1 LVAVLEVDAAAPV
14 AATNGGRDVGLA
26 EFSVVRLDGGYGR
39 HPMDG
44 FITKGAATAMLMPAQ
59 KVLPAVLLTLAV
71 IGLDIAN
78 RTLNAKEPTGGSLT
92 LEEFNKL
99 HKEVRPPKDEVWR
112 TIRWKLSL
120 VEAQRLAATEQKP
133 IFLWAMAGNPL
144 ACV

>member
-1 LVAVLEVDAAAPV
+1 M
-14 AATNGGRDVGLA
+14 
-26 EFSVVRLDGGYGR
+26 SS
-39 HPMDG
+39 
-44 FITKGAATAMLMPAQ
+44 Q

-78 RTLNAKEPTGGSLT
+78 RTLNVNEPAGGSLT

-112 TIRWKLSL
+112 SIPWKLSL
-120 VEAQRLAATEQKP
+120 LEAQRLAATEQKP

>member
-1 LVAVLEVDAAAPV
+1 M
-14 AATNGGRDVGLA
+14 
-26 EFSVVRLDGGYGR
+26 SS
-39 HPMDG
+39 
-44 FITKGAATAMLMPAQ
+44 Q

-78 RTLNAKEPTGGSLT
+78 RTLNVNEPAGGSLT

-112 TIRWKLSL
+112 TIPWKLSL

>member
-1 LVAVLEVDAAAPV
+1 
-14 AATNGGRDVGLA
+14 
-26 EFSVVRLDGGYGR
+26 
-39 HPMDG
+39 
-44 FITKGAATAMLMPAQ
+44 MLMPAQ
-59 KVLPAVLLTLAV
+59 KVLLAVLLTLAV

-78 RTLNAKEPTGGSLT
+78 QTLNAKEPTGGSLT

-112 TIRWKLSL
+112 TIPWKLSL

>member
-1 LVAVLEVDAAAPV
+1 
-14 AATNGGRDVGLA
+14 
-26 EFSVVRLDGGYGR
+26 
-39 HPMDG
+39 
-44 FITKGAATAMLMPAQ
+44 MLMPAQ
-59 KVLPAVLLTLAV
+59 KVLLAVLLTLAV

-78 RTLNAKEPTGGSLT
+78 RTLNVNEPAGGSLT

-112 TIRWKLSL
+112 TIPWKLSL
-120 VEAQRLAATEQKP
+120 LEAQRLAATERKP

>member
-1 LVAVLEVDAAAPV
+1 MAGPAAELGIKGYPRV
-14 AATNGGRDVGLA
+14 HCLCSLTRTVYLGSMAAH
-26 EFSVVRLDGGYGR
+26 GR
-39 HPMDG
+39 HPMG
-44 FITKGAATAMLMPAQ
+44 RLITNGASTAMLISSQ

-71 IGLDIAN
+71 IGLDITN
-78 RTLNAKEPTGGSLT
+78 RALDAKEPVGGSLT

-112 TIRWKLSL
+112 TIPWKLSL
-120 VEAQRLAATEQKP
+120 LEAQRLAATEQKP

>member
-1 LVAVLEVDAAAPV
+1 
-14 AATNGGRDVGLA
+14 
-26 EFSVVRLDGGYGR
+26 
-39 HPMDG
+39 
-44 FITKGAATAMLMPAQ
+44 MLMSSQ

-78 RTLNAKEPTGGSLT
+78 RTLNVNEPAGGSLT

-112 TIRWKLSL
+112 TIPWKLSL
-120 VEAQRLAATEQKP
+120 LEAQRLAATEQKP

>member
-1 LVAVLEVDAAAPV
+1 
-14 AATNGGRDVGLA
+14 
-26 EFSVVRLDGGYGR
+26 
-39 HPMDG
+39 
-44 FITKGAATAMLMPAQ
+44 MLMPAQ
-59 KVLPAVLLTLAV
+59 RVLPTVLLTLAV

-78 RTLNAKEPTGGSLT
+78 PALIAREPAGESLT

-99 HKEVRPPKDEVWR
+99 HKEVRPSKDEVWR
-112 TIRWKLSL
+112 TIPWKLSL